1 MKKSNLIKVMM
12 LACILPLS
20 VAVNGNDDNVT
31 NPTQDQ
37 MIEFTN
43 ENNNNSDGKRT
54 LIPVTASVS
63 NEVLTVRFVV
73 SVADATIEVSDAL
86 TQSIISQES
95 MAAPAG
101 TCYNY
106 SLTELPEGI
115 YTVSVTNNTNGET
128 VSGEFEKL
136 THYSYSQHNQQCQ
149 ECVFRQK

>member
-1 MKKSNLIKVMM
+1 MSFKLYFKCLV
-12 LACILPLS
+12 LASIMPFS
-20 VAVNGNDDNVT
+20 SIATANDDV
-31 NPTQDQ
+31 PDEKKDI
-37 MIEFTN
+37 MITGSHG
-43 ENNNNSDGKRT
+43 SDDRRT
-54 LIPVTASVS
+54 LIPVTASIS

-95 MAAPAG
+95 MNAPAG

-128 VSGEFEKL
+128 VSGEFEI
-136 THYSYSQHNQQCQ
+136 SQSK
-149 ECVFRQK
+149 E